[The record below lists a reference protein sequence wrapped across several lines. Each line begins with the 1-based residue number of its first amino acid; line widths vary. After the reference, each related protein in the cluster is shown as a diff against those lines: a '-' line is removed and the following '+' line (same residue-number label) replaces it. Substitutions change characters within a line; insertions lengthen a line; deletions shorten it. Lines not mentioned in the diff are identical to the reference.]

1 MGEGVGEVRGGGV
14 VALREEV
21 RDGGDGADRVK
32 EVGAEFER
40 KRRGGELG
48 IPREQREVVEAAPDG
63 RRVEEG

>member
-1 MGEGVGEVRGGGV
+1 M